1 MNMIMSRFPLLLGLL
16 ALFASLPAQ
25 AALPAAVDGKEL
37 PSLAPVLERVTPSVV
52 NVYTQTRV
60 RVRSP
65 LLDDPFFRRFFNVPD
80 RARERVSQ
88 SLGSGVIVDADKG
101 YVLTNNHV
109 IAGADDISVTLSDGR
124 SFDAEVIGTDPD
136 TDLAMVR
143 IPAEDLEALPFADSK
158 ELRVGDFV
166 VAVGNPFGLGQTVTS
181 GIVSAL
187 GRTTFRELEFQ
198 NFIQTDAS
206 INPGNSGGALI
217 NLRGELVG
225 INSAIFTP
233 SGGNVGIGFAIPSA
247 MAQSVMDQLAEHG
260 EVRRGTLGI
269 FVQDLTSELAGAF
282 GLQQGAGV
290 LISEIVSG
298 SSADSAGLIAGDV
311 ITAIAENKVTRAQEF
326 HNYEGQ
332 YPVGEKVTVTYLRDG
347 RAGDVRL
354 TVQAPRIIALDRQ
367 PATIFVGEEVRYA
380 ELALQAFDEL
390 GCSGWGRVD
399 FMTGSDGQPLVLEI
413 NMVPG
418 MTSSPATRTTTTAA
432 APAIAVR
439 PRIPSTPRRASTRT
453 PRPRLRAASST
464 SERPEYATSDRKV
477 FCSGIISAISVIK
490 SVSCNPQTLIQ
501 TGVSDPLYF
510 SSELGGAFSMTSI
523 WSSP

>member
-1 MNMIMSRFPLLLGLL
+1 MLQPFRSLLMVLALLGVL
-16 ALFASLPAQ
+16 ACPVRAD
-25 AALPAAVDGKEL
+25 AALPVAVDGEEL

-65 LLDDPFFRRFFNVPD
+65 LLDDPFFRRFFNVPE

-88 SLGSGVIVDADKG
+88 SLGSGVIVDADQG
-101 YVLTNNHV
+101 YILTNNHV
-109 IAGADDISVTLSDGR
+109 IAGADDISVTLADGR
-124 SFDAEVIGTDPD
+124 SFEAEVIGTDPA

-143 IPAEDLEALPFADSK
+143 ITADDLVALPFADSRA
-158 ELRVGDFV
+158 LRVGDFV

-247 MAQSVMDQLAEHG
+247 MAQSVMAQLAEHG

-269 FVQDLTSELAGAF
+269 FVQDLTADLAGAF

-290 LISEIVSG
+290 LIAEIVSG
-298 SSADSAGLIAGDV
+298 SSAERAGLLAGDL
-311 ITAIAENKVTRAQEF
+311 ITAVAGNPVTRALEF

-332 YPVGEKVTVTYLRDG
+332 FPVGEDVTVAYLRDG
-347 RAGDVRL
+347 KTRDARL
-354 TVQAPRIIALDRQ
+354 KVQAPRTLDGGDLDARLAGAHFEELPMKQ
-367 PATIFVGEEVRYA
+367 RSERVRGVLLGELSADSRLARRGLRPGDVVMGVNEVRVRDLA
-380 ELALQAFDEL
+380 EFEEAVDAARGTLYLEILRRGRDYVV
-390 GCSGWGRVD
+390 RVD
-399 FMTGSDGQPLVLEI
+399 
-413 NMVPG
+413 
-418 MTSSPATRTTTTAA
+418 
-432 APAIAVR
+432 
-439 PRIPSTPRRASTRT
+439 
-453 PRPRLRAASST
+453 
-464 SERPEYATSDRKV
+464 
-477 FCSGIISAISVIK
+477 
-490 SVSCNPQTLIQ
+490 
-501 TGVSDPLYF
+501 
-510 SSELGGAFSMTSI
+510 
-523 WSSP
+523 